1 MDSIIPT
8 ARNVCLWAA
17 AVLLGSLPLV
27 VGIDFGGILD
37 WTQYVVALAVAAS
50 VVLAIAGSVG
60 DRQQSGL
67 RRHVLL
73 VPLAAWAL
81 YGWIQCVSI
90 PETIVRFLSPASADA
105 YTAWIAPFLNPT
117 ELPSRFPVSI
127 AADQS
132 RHAVAMILV
141 VAGVAW
147 AAATVAHSRNKITWL
162 LSAVAIGAALHA
174 MLGVVGLLDPRF
186 LDAMLGHEHSANR
199 FGGFINRNNAALMLN
214 LGIASGL
221 GILSWRLTALTGSE
235 VDDEA
240 FEFNDLVALMS
251 DRESM
256 IGVVSVV
263 AGVGGLLV
271 GGSRGGVVAA
281 VIGLMLALGWVR
293 RRRGLVSLPVVVT
306 VLAVCAAILLVPT
319 NLSLE
324 SIRRLEIFSD
334 NNQSTLLRNGRL
346 DHWPDGFRAAVA
358 HLPAGAGLGTY
369 AYAYLPHQHVSTG
382 SGASMGSWF
391 HHADN
396 LWLELLVE
404 QGIIGI
410 ALALVVLAL
419 VVRALARLSESP
431 DPIDQGLRITGWY
444 AIGAVVA
451 SQFFDFG
458 LILPANLLAVTI
470 LFAAIVARSDS
481 VGLPVM
487 PEEMEGYVYH
497 GVGGA
502 APTEDARLAPPH
514 SDPLDAHDHPPTD
527 AAPTGTAAIE
537 SSAGER
543 TDDSMLNAATTPEA
557 TVPSRFPRRRRTLP
571 LLGFAPAAFALFAV
585 VTPLGTLRDD
595 AWADH
600 VIRDFDAHWEITKGD
615 EAKLEAWESRLSQ
628 QLTETPRAEIRR
640 RLADVAIRQ
649 ARLTETVAARP
660 RTEQEFAQKYRE
672 TGSAART
679 MRRLDP
685 SVDPLGEGC
694 GEDPYGYGE
703 ALRAIGPALA
713 EVPLDPKSRP
723 VQIDLDFVH
732 CDADRARAA
741 IDQLQTFYRN
751 SPPRVIRL
759 GTEAAARGDI
769 DVAVELWRRALKQH
783 PGYTRRVASLFRDV
797 PTIDPIDVL
806 PETEPVY
813 QAAARFE
820 LGRADADERILE
832 RAVDVIRCET
842 ASSGEKLGDCHQ
854 LKADVCYR
862 LGRPEEGFEH
872 HRKALDRE
880 PRNEARRMSLIRK
893 LIEGERFDEA
903 RELAREGRLVL
914 PDQAARFDA
923 VLSEIAAIEKA
934 NVTGR

>member
-1 MDSIIPT
+1 MDSLIPIV
-8 ARNVCLWAA
+8 RNVCLWAA
-17 AVLLGSLPLV
+17 AVVLGLLPLV

-37 WTQYVVALAVAAS
+37 WTQYVLAVAVAAS
-50 VVLAIAGSVG
+50 VVLAIAGSAG
-60 DRQQSGL
+60 DHQQSGL

-81 YGWIQCVSI
+81 YGWIQCVAM

-105 YTAWIAPFLNPT
+105 YTAWIAPFLSQA

-127 AADQS
+127 AADRS

-141 VAGVAW
+141 VAGAAW

-162 LSAVAIGAALHA
+162 LSAVAIGAAVHA
-174 MLGVVGLLDPRF
+174 MLGVVGMLDGKF
-186 LDAMLGHEHSANR
+186 LDTMLGHDSVTNR
-199 FGGFINRNNAALMLN
+199 FGAFINRNNAALMLN
-214 LGIASGL
+214 LGVASGL

-324 SIRRLEIFSD
+324 SIRRLEIFSN

-346 DHWPDGFRAAVA
+346 EHWPDGWQAAVA

-369 AYAYLPHQHVSTG
+369 AYAYLPHQQS
-382 SGASMGSWF
+382 SPGSWF

-404 QGIIGI
+404 QGIVGI
-410 ALALVVLAL
+410 VLATVVLGLA
-419 VVRALARLSESP
+419 VRALSRLSESP

-458 LILPANLLAVTI
+458 LILPANLIAVTI

-481 VGLPVM
+481 VGLPVI
-487 PEEMEGYVYH
+487 PEETEGYVYH
-497 GVGGA
+497 GVSGA
-502 APTEDARLAPPH
+502 VTPESFAN
-514 SDPLDAHDHPPTD
+514 
-527 AAPTGTAAIE
+527 E
-537 SSAGER
+537 SSAGESGDEPMG
-543 TDDSMLNAATTPEA
+543 TVPGNPEA
-557 TVPSRFPRRRRTLP
+557 TVPRRFPRRHAAHS
-571 LLGFAPAAFALFAV
+571 LLGFVPAAFALFAV

-595 AWADH
+595 AWADF
-600 VIRDFDAHWEITKGD
+600 VARDFDANWEITKGD
-615 EAKLEAWESRLSQ
+615 QAELEAWKSRLTR
-628 QLTETPRAEIRR
+628 QLAETPRAEIRR

-649 ARLTETVAARP
+649 ARLAETVAARP
-660 RTEQEFAQKYRE
+660 RTEQEFARRYRE

-679 MRRLDP
+679 TRRLDP
-685 SVDPLGEGC
+685 SVDPLGDGC
-694 GEDPYGYGE
+694 GDDPYGYGE
-703 ALRAIGPALA
+703 ALRAIAPALA

-723 VQIDLDFVH
+723 IQIDLDFVH

-741 IDQLQTFYRN
+741 IEQLQTFYRN
-751 SPPRVIRL
+751 SPARVIRL
-759 GTEAAARGDI
+759 GTEAAARGDT
-769 DVAVELWRRALKQH
+769 VLAVELWRRALNQH
-783 PGYTRRVASLFRDV
+783 PGYTRQVAALFRDV
-797 PTIDPIDVL
+797 PTIDPLTVL
-806 PETEPVY
+806 PETETVY

-820 LGRADADERILE
+820 LGRPDPDERILE
-832 RAVDVIRCET
+832 RAVEMIRCET
-842 ASSGEKLGDCHQ
+842 ASSGEALGDCHQ
-854 LKADVCYR
+854 LKANVCYR
-862 LGRPEEGFEH
+862 LGQTEEAFEQ
-872 HRKALDRE
+872 HREALRRE
-880 PRNEARRMSLIRK
+880 PRHLDRRHSLIRH
-893 LIEGERFDEA
+893 LIEVERFDEA

-914 PDQAARFDA
+914 PDQTARFDA